1 MKCKCRSGLED
12 RNMCSRHAALGTFS
26 SGINCKECFCLHV
39 LSQPAAF
46 LFFSSPPIF
55 LFFCFFFFL
64 ESISI
69 PFLLLWV
76 EIWSSVLSLCIFEV
90 GFLVLRH
97 HEAVQHKQPFYRS
110 PGPEVRLLLLL
121 RRSSQPLLRALGS
134 LLLAVPTSS
143 CVISQP
149 ASPVEEA

>member
-1 MKCKCRSGLED
+1 MQVPQWAGRQKHVQQA
-12 RNMCSRHAALGTFS
+12 CSFGNLFLWHKLQRM
-26 SGINCKECFCLHV
+26 
-39 LSQPAAF
+39 F
-46 LFFSSPPIF
+46 LFTCAESAWCISIFFHPPIF